1 MKNTYMIFDL
11 NGWIMSPQV
20 IMFISLN
27 LKCYKAS
34 LVKIYQT
41 HLGVKKYKVDKYLYR
56 MPENIN
62 TFHQR
67 LPRRTWN

>member
-1 MKNTYMIFDL
+1 MR
-11 NGWIMSPQV
+11 SPEV

-27 LKCYKAS
+27 IKCYKAS

-41 HLGVKKYKVDKYLYR
+41 HFGVKKYKVDKYLYR

-67 LPRRTWN
+67 PPRRS